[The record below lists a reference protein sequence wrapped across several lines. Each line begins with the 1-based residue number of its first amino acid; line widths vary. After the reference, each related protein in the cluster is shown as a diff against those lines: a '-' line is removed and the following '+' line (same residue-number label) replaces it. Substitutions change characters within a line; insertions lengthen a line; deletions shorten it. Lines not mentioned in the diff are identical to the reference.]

1 MVPVLDFI
9 SNGVTTDH
17 RQADM
22 SSDAADGCLLAI
34 LLFTSSSKGSH
45 IAFRWPARS
54 SASQRLARPLPMEP
68 VPLDFKW
75 RASHPLNGASPDQEL
90 LDAAITGIEESLP
103 AQWHPH
109 GDLMVSPKAGTR
121 SRTSSLPTTTPTT
134 PHANSYGRVDADAR
148 WHPDHDYNYV
158 LGYPISILAGKLF
171 RFERE
176 ICNQR
181 FELVIE
187 ELMFLGH
194 PVYIGEDGTWGWK
207 ELYADPTSGGPGDQS
222 DAPEP
227 QQKDDSKESALK
239 GFHLILVLDRPDP
252 SVGGDVNIGQF
263 VDVYYKQI
271 AQRLTAALHYEQARD
286 GYVEKQ
292 AELLVDLCYETMKS
306 VYAYRVVSSPLT
318 HLTRRTLQ
326 GVRGPCPERV
336 FTGEGN
342 PRRIRCRP
350 E

>member
-1 MVPVLDFI
+1 
-9 SNGVTTDH
+9 
-17 RQADM
+17 M

-54 SASQRLARPLPMEP
+54 TASPRLARPLPLQP
-68 VPLDFKW
+68 VPLDFIW

-90 LDAAITGIEESLP
+90 LDAAVKSVEESLP
-103 AQWHPH
+103 AQWHSY
-109 GDLMVSPKAGTR
+109 DDSIVDQQVSNGTR
-121 SRTSSLPTTTPTT
+121 PRASSLPTTTPTT
-134 PHANSYGRVDADAR
+134 PHTNPYEEVDADAR
-148 WHPDHDYNYV
+148 WHSDHDYRYI

-171 RFERE
+171 RFERK

-194 PVYIGEDGTWGWK
+194 PVRIGEDGTWGWK
-207 ELYADPTSGGPGDQS
+207 ELYADPSPNGSGPRDQS
-222 DAPEP
+222 NASE
-227 QQKDDSKESALK
+227 QQQQQQQRKDDSKESALK
-239 GFHLILVLDRPDP
+239 AFHLILVLDRPDP
-252 SVGGDVNIGQF
+252 SVGGDINIGQF

-292 AELLVDLCYETMKS
+292 ADLLVDLCYETMKS
-306 VYAYRVVSSPLT
+306 VPTYQKSVSSSLT
-318 HLTRRTLQ
+318 H
-326 GVRGPCPERV
+326 
-336 FTGEGN
+336 
-342 PRRIRCRP
+342 
-350 E
+350 

>member
-1 MVPVLDFI
+1 
-9 SNGVTTDH
+9 
-17 RQADM
+17 M

-54 SASQRLARPLPMEP
+54 TASPRLARPLPFQP
-68 VPLDFKW
+68 VPLDFNW

-90 LDAAITGIEESLP
+90 LDAAVTGIEESLP
-103 AQWHPH
+103 AQCHSYDDPIV
-109 GDLMVSPKAGTR
+109 GQQVTNGTR
-121 SRTSSLPTTTPTT
+121 SRAASLSTTNPTT
-134 PHANSYGRVDADAR
+134 PHTNSHEQVDADAR
-148 WHPDHDYNYV
+148 WHQDHDYKYI
-158 LGYPISILAGKLF
+158 LGYPISILTGKLF
-171 RFERE
+171 RAERK

-194 PVYIGEDGTWGWK
+194 PVCIGEDGTWGWK
-207 ELYADPTSGGPGDQS
+207 ELYADPSPDGGGDQDS
-222 DAPEP
+222 VSE
-227 QQKDDSKESALK
+227 QQPKDDSQEHALK
-239 GFHLILVLDRPDP
+239 AFHLILVLDRPDP

-292 AELLVDLCYETMKS
+292 AELLVDLCYETMKC
-306 VYAYRVVSSPLT
+306 VPTYQKLSST
-318 HLTRRTLQ
+318 LTR
-326 GVRGPCPERV
+326 
-336 FTGEGN
+336 
-342 PRRIRCRP
+342 
-350 E
+350 

>member
-1 MVPVLDFI
+1 
-9 SNGVTTDH
+9 
-17 RQADM
+17 M

-54 SASQRLARPLPMEP
+54 TASPRLARPLPLQP
-68 VPLDFKW
+68 VPLDFNW

-90 LDAAITGIEESLP
+90 LDAAITRIEESLP
-103 AQWHPH
+103 AQCHPNDDPIV
-109 GDLMVSPKAGTR
+109 GQQVTSGTR
-121 SRTSSLPTTTPTT
+121 SRAASLSTTTPTT
-134 PHANSYGRVDADAR
+134 PHANSYEQVDADAR
-148 WHPDHDYNYV
+148 WYQDHDYKYI

-171 RFERE
+171 RFERK

-194 PVYIGEDGTWGWK
+194 PVCIGEDGTWGWK
-207 ELYADPTSGGPGDQS
+207 ELYADPSPDGETDQDS
-222 DAPEP
+222 VSE
-227 QQKDDSKESALK
+227 QQPKDDSKERAFK
-239 GFHLILVLDRPDP
+239 AFHLILVLDRPDP

-292 AELLVDLCYETMKS
+292 ADLLVDLCYETMKS
-306 VYAYRVVSSPLT
+306 M
-318 HLTRRTLQ
+318 HNHQ
-326 GVRGPCPERV
+326 
-336 FTGEGN
+336 
-342 PRRIRCRP
+342 
-350 E
+350 

>member
-1 MVPVLDFI
+1 
-9 SNGVTTDH
+9 
-17 RQADM
+17 M

-54 SASQRLARPLPMEP
+54 TASPRLARPLPLQP
-68 VPLDFKW
+68 VPLDFIW
-75 RASHPLNGASPDQEL
+75 RASHPVNGASPDQEL
-90 LDAAITGIEESLP
+90 LDAAVKSIEESLP
-103 AQWHPH
+103 AQWNSHDDSIV
-109 GDLMVSPKAGTR
+109 GQQTTNGTR
-121 SRTSSLPTTTPTT
+121 SRAASLSTTTPTT
-134 PHANSYGRVDADAR
+134 PHTNPYEEVDADAR
-148 WHPDHDYNYV
+148 WYPDHDYRYI

-171 RFERE
+171 RFERK

-194 PVYIGEDGTWGWK
+194 PVRIGEDGTWGWK
-207 ELYADPTSGGPGDQS
+207 ELYADPSPNGSRDQ
-222 DAPEP
+222 ANALE
-227 QQKDDSKESALK
+227 QQRKDDSKESALK
-239 GFHLILVLDRPDP
+239 AFHLILVLDRPDP

-292 AELLVDLCYETMKS
+292 ADLLVDLCYETMKS
-306 VYAYRVVSSPLT
+306 LPTYQRVSLSLSLT
-318 HLTRRTLQ
+318 H
-326 GVRGPCPERV
+326 
-336 FTGEGN
+336 
-342 PRRIRCRP
+342 
-350 E
+350 

>member
-1 MVPVLDFI
+1 
-9 SNGVTTDH
+9 
-17 RQADM
+17 M

-54 SASQRLARPLPMEP
+54 TASPRLARPLPLQP
-68 VPLDFKW
+68 VPLDFNW

-90 LDAAITGIEESLP
+90 LDAAVTGIDESLP
-103 AQWHPH
+103 VQCHPNDDPIV
-109 GDLMVSPKAGTR
+109 GQQVTNGIR
-121 SRTSSLPTTTPTT
+121 SRAASLSTTTPTT
-134 PHANSYGRVDADAR
+134 PHTNSYEQVDADAR
-148 WHPDHDYNYV
+148 WYQDHDYKYI

-171 RFERE
+171 RFERK

-194 PVYIGEDGTWGWK
+194 PVCIGEDDTWGWK
-207 ELYADPTSGGPGDQS
+207 ELYADLSPNDGTDQES
-222 DAPEP
+222 VSEP
-227 QQKDDSKESALK
+227 QPKDDSKEFKA
-239 GFHLILVLDRPDP
+239 FHLILVLDRPDP

-292 AELLVDLCYETMKS
+292 ADLLVDLCYETMKS
-306 VYAYRVVSSPLT
+306 MPNYQRVSST
-318 HLTRRTLQ
+318 LTR
-326 GVRGPCPERV
+326 
-336 FTGEGN
+336 
-342 PRRIRCRP
+342 
-350 E
+350 